1 MNTAERIA
9 ATLGRHHEMSGDGV
23 HIYDDG
29 YIAWVACSRER
40 HEQLLGA
47 FKEVCP
53 EVSDGR
59 TPDGFYSVFV
69 LPCEPPEPEEDFIE
83 HGVMEAMLALV
94 ADYINDHRP
103 DDLHRIDVLLP
114 WVEEMSKEL
123 DKDGGGDLHD
133 GETMEL

>member
-9 ATLGRHHEMSGDGV
+9 VTLGRLHEMSGDVV

-53 EVSDGR
+53 DVSDGR

-69 LPCEPPEPEEDFIE
+69 LPCEPPEREGDFIE
-83 HGVMEAMLALV
+83 HGVMEAMLMLV
-94 ADYINDHRP
+94 TDYISDHRSN
-103 DDLHRIDVLLP
+103 DLHRIDILLP
-114 WVEEMSKEL
+114 WVEEWLEE
-123 DKDGGGDLHD
+123 DGGGDLHD
-133 GETMEL
+133 GEIMEL